1 MSTLTL
7 RQRVSEYEKLMRL
20 DKPIG
25 ILLLLWPT
33 LWALWV
39 AGAGRP
45 ALLVVAIFVVGTVL
59 MRSAGCVINDYADRN
74 FDGHVERTR
83 NRPLAAGRVSPKEAL
98 LLAAGL
104 SVLSFLLVL
113 PLNGLT
119 IALSVP
125 ALFLAGSYPY
135 TKRFLA
141 IPQAYLGIAFGFGIP
156 MSFAALQ
163 GEVPL
168 VGWVMLIA
176 NVFWAV
182 AYDTE
187 YAMVDRP
194 DDLKIGI
201 RTSAIT
207 FGRFEVTAIMACY
220 AVTLLLLGWAGL
232 VTGRGAAF
240 FAGLVVAAGIMG
252 YHYTLIRERDRP
264 KCFRAFLHNNW
275 VGAAIFTGWVL
286 DYLLKPGA

>member
-45 ALLVVAIFVVGTVL
+45 SLLVVAIFVIGTVL

-83 NRPLAAGRVSPKEAL
+83 NRPLAAGRVRPKEAL

-104 SVLSFLLVL
+104 SVLSFLLIL

-125 ALFLAGSYPY
+125 ALFLAGSYPF
-135 TKRFLA
+135 TKRFFA
-141 IPQAYLGIAFGFGIP
+141 IPQAVLGIAFGFGIP
-156 MSFAALQ
+156 MAYAAALDFIPAEAWILFI
-163 GEVPL
+163 GN
-168 VGWVMLIA
+168 I
-176 NVFWAV
+176 FWAI
-182 AYDTE
+182 AYDTA
-187 YAMVDRP
+187 YAMVDRD
-194 DDLKIGI
+194 DDLRLGL

-207 FGRFEVTAIMACY
+207 FGRFDVLAI
-220 AVTLLLLGWAGL
+220 AVSYGILLLSQAWVAQIANLSNYFWLGWGL
-232 VTGRGAAF
+232 ALACAIYHLKLVSTRKREDCFKAF
-240 FAGLVVAAGIMG
+240 
-252 YHYTLIRERDRP
+252 R
-264 KCFRAFLHNNW
+264 HNNW
-275 VGAAIFTGWVL
+275 LGGFLFLGI
-286 DYLLKPGA
+286 LLGLARL